1 MGLSIRTVGDGHSLR
16 GARRLKARPPGVR
29 AAVVVSLPLPA
40 ALAAWIAMLTGPQNS
55 LVL

>member
-1 MGLSIRTVGDGHSLR
+1 MGLLIRTVGDGHSLR
-16 GARRLKARPPGVR
+16 GAWRLKARPPGVR